1 MLIFR
6 RRKLLALISH
16 TAFFITF
23 LGTTNDANAQ
33 WVSAQWSVMGTSA
46 TLEYWRDDNLNSTTE
61 SASLDNTLDD
71 PIVTEV
77 RHEFERLNQLL
88 SPWIPESELA
98 QVNARAAQEA
108 VTISPEFMALLKK
121 SEDYFLLTHGAFDIS
136 FASAGFLYDYRAG
149 KSPNA
154 EQLKK
159 ARQLIGFEHIKMT
172 ENTVRF
178 TADGV
183 SIDLG
188 GIAKGYAID
197 QAVAVLRQHNIA
209 HAYVALGG
217 DSYVLGDRRGRDWQ
231 VGIQHPRND
240 KAVAMT
246 LPVSDIAVS
255 TSGDYER
262 FFIRDGER
270 IHHILN
276 PGTGT
281 PSKELVSVTIMT
293 AHSIDADALS
303 TSVFVMGPEKG
314 LEMINQLEDVS
325 AVLINPQ
332 GQVTYSDDLAEPSA
346 NKNP

>member
-6 RRKLLALISH
+6 RRNTPPLLPHIPLLVV
-16 TAFFITF
+16 F
-23 LGTTNDANAQ
+23 LVASSCVNAQ

-46 TLEYWRDDNLNSTTE
+46 TLEYWQDDNLDSQKNNLPPNS
-61 SASLDNTLDD
+61 TLDD
-71 PIVTEV
+71 PIVVEV
-77 RHEFERLNQLL
+77 RDEFERLNLLL

-121 SEDYFLLTHGAFDIS
+121 SEEYFLLTHGAFDIS
-136 FASAGFLYDYRAG
+136 FASAGFLYDYRAR

-154 EQLKK
+154 EQLKQ
-159 ARQLIGFEHIKMT
+159 AQQLIGFEHIQLT
-172 ENTVRF
+172 NNEVRF

-183 SIDLG
+183 RIDLG

-281 PSKELVSVTIMT
+281 PSKDLVSVTIMT
-293 AHSIDADALS
+293 EHSIDADALS

-314 LEMINQLEDVS
+314 LEMINQLEGVS

-332 GQVTYSDDLAEPSA
+332 GQVTYSDDLAEPSTE
-346 NKNP
+346 